1 MTGMVRDAADL
12 MALTQMELD
21 DLYRQSPAG
30 ESPKGDTQGTVLFA
44 PGTSFAKPVAVYMR
58 LSSWQGKVF
67 DRRRPGLENK
77 ITPIG
82 IKAIAALVYYGSS
95 WVDGRPCIVID
106 YSRTSLVACLIRDEI
121 REVAPGLYLGVV
133 FLGHMKILNF
143 ALSSPMRVGGQ
154 DTVQPAA

>member
-12 MALTQMELD
+12 MALTQAELD

-44 PGTSFAKPVAVYMR
+44 PGTSFARPVAVYIW

-67 DRRRPGLENK
+67 DRRRPILENK

-82 IKAIAALVYYGSS
+82 IKTIPALVYYGSS

-106 YSRTSLVACLIRDEI
+106 YSKTSLVACLTRDEI

-133 FLGHMKILNF
+133 FLGRIKILNF
-143 ALSSPMRVGGQ
+143 ALSCPARTGAQNAVE
-154 DTVQPAA
+154 PAA